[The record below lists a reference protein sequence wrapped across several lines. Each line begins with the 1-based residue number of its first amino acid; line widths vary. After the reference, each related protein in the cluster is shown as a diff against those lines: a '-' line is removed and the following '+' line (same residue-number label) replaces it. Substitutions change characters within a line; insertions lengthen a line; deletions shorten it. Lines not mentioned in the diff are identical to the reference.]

1 MFNFVDG
8 RFRQLHQEL
17 MNQFSLA
24 AEVYAYRKEIA
35 EAEEKKDSKEK
46 EEALAELEMGSCINM
61 HTLKL
66 VELHPTTG

>member
-24 AEVYAYRKEIA
+24 AEVYDYKKEIA
-35 EAEEKKDSKEK
+35 ED
-46 EEALAELEMGSCINM
+46 
-61 HTLKL
+61 
-66 VELHPTTG
+66 